1 MGYIKSYSNYVIQKK
16 HQLVNNGAIFE
27 RDYSTVGGIG
37 DNFIAKHRTYH
48 QGTFVYYIN
57 NESITSK
64 LYKSEKWLSNSNGE
78 YWDKEYIGDTITDQ
92 HSLSILLKRD
102 YYKLKD
108 FAYYGSCAELIRSS
122 INDIIKHFPGELY
135 APFAKNNQGMVMV
148 KRNGEKLGTDGYIY
162 AVDNPFNVDIHTP
175 QEHIDVDN
183 LDNIQFVNADKDK
196 YEVYDDDGKKYSI
209 IKIKI
214 TTASTYIAECQIDLS
229 HNLYAL
235 SADTNIT
242 NEELMVPQSNGFFM
256 GEGKL
261 VLSPNFY
268 STELITSQS
277 IIIRCYYDE
286 NCNICY
292 LTNENGLGFHIR
304 PKKQYF
310 DEFYNSLDVFQKV
323 LLNIN
328 SKPIYS
334 NIFEVMEETEY
345 GYRTF
350 LQKFTFPLGYGGYNL
365 DIRSG
370 EYLNY
375 INSLSQY
382 ALFFDEIYCNNL
394 YRQMTHES
402 IKNFDWTDVLQRN
415 NETREDYIE
424 NGEKIQKML
433 LICGRELDEIK
444 FYIDGI
450 SSCNI
455 LTYNDAN
462 NLPNYFLTDTV
473 SLEGWDVKN
482 VFPYQ
487 IIANNFLENLNLLYD
502 PYNQHNF
509 GCNPLISFENGYFSG
524 YFSNDCKQTSE
535 KNISESNFYVDNKGH
550 LRNRIKQ
557 YINDKLYSMQELND
571 KFLKHLK
578 LNSRAIL
585 SKKGTI
591 ESIESLLSLFGL
603 KSKRWIDSLGENNQD
618 RLKNSMKITGYDYE
632 IKEYV
637 AITNPIIDSNSDK
650 TTIEFYNSTKNL
662 SYNTYEYQ
670 NNIYVPYQG
679 LPVRYYEKNG
689 DKYLYPYFSR
699 NQVIDGNPY
708 YQMNGGW
715 AYKNYELTPSEITEN
730 KGEYIDT
737 NTHINNVETLY
748 DLLHIEQNDLH
759 DGIIYYVKS
768 FKGDYVCAN
777 GELYPIKTNNNVSYI
792 EAKVNDGVMT
802 VGTQQWYGTIQTYD
816 ETLTEQ
822 ISLDLTKF
830 KNGVYVKLFLDL
842 NSGSAQPILWVS
854 QDNETVLIN
863 YVVIKDGIM
872 WSRNETEE
880 DTKIYSPYFILYNK
894 EWSTTIG
901 LLGWNRLAIDS
912 LEYKNIHHIQ
922 RNYQGNN
929 PHTTVLKY
937 DKGAEYLQYFQQ
949 LFKYA
954 ISHEAFNPKCY
965 DNISDYYTALSNIET
980 IGFDNLFSGDC
991 NDTIVLYDDQKVHHF
1006 CDYHNESGGVTAFVE
1021 LEKTRKNSSGYSF
1034 YEKDKYNTLIQDN
1047 RLSGTY
1053 DSGNTCLD
1061 QIINLKNIEIVFK
1074 KFHNNGKENILQRK
1088 YFDEVILH
1096 YLLQIIPSNVILTIN
1111 FN

>member
-57 NESITSK
+57 NESINSK
-64 LYKSEKWLSNSNGE
+64 LYNNENWLSNSNGE
-78 YWDKEYIGDTITDQ
+78 YWDKEYIGDTITNQ
-92 HSLSILLKRD
+92 NSLNILLKRD

-122 INDIIKHFPGELY
+122 INDIIKKFPGELY
-135 APFAKNNQGMVMV
+135 APFAKDKQGMVVV
-148 KRNGEKLGTDGYIY
+148 KRNGDALGTDEYIY

-175 QEHIDVDN
+175 QQNIDVEN
-183 LDNIQFVNADKDK
+183 LDNIHFINGNKDK
-196 YEVYDDDGKKYSI
+196 YEVYDNEGNKYNI
-209 IKIKI
+209 ENIKI
-214 TTASTYIAECQIDLS
+214 TTSSTYFAECQINRL
-229 HNLYAL
+229 NL
-235 SADTNIT
+235 
-242 NEELMVPQSNGFFM
+242 
-256 GEGKL
+256 
-261 VLSPNFY
+261 
-268 STELITSQS
+268 STETEIFK
-277 IIIRCYYDE
+277 IRCYYDE
-286 NCNICY
+286 NCDVCY
-292 LTNENGLGFHIR
+292 LTNQKGLGFHIR

-310 DEFYNSLDVFQKV
+310 DEFYNSLDMFQKV

-350 LQKFTFPLGYGGYNL
+350 LKKFTFPLGYGDYNL

-402 IKNFDWTDVLQRN
+402 IKNFDWTDVLQRD

-455 LTYNDAN
+455 LTYNDTN

-473 SLEGWDVKN
+473 SLEGWEVKN

-487 IIANNFLENLNLLYD
+487 ILEKDGNNFFQEDLNLLYD

-509 GCNPLISFENGYFSG
+509 GCDNLIQFVNGYFSG
-524 YFSNDCKQTSE
+524 YFNDNCDQTSE
-535 KNISESNFYVDNKGH
+535 NIDTSSSYYIDNKGH

-603 KSKRWIDSLGENNQD
+603 KSKRWFDSLGENNQD
-618 RLKNSMKITGYDYE
+618 RLKTSMKITDYDYE

-637 AITNPIIDSNSDK
+637 AITNPIIDSGSDK

-679 LPVRYYEKNG
+679 LPVRYYEKEG

-708 YQMNGGW
+708 FQMNGGW
-715 AYKNYELTPSEITEN
+715 VYKNYNFTPSEIIEN
-730 KGEYIDT
+730 DGSYIDT
-737 NTHINNVETLY
+737 NTYINNVETLY
-748 DLLHIEQNDLH
+748 DLLHIQSNDLY
-759 DGIIYYVKS
+759 DGVIYHVKS
-768 FKGDYVCAN
+768 LKGDYVCAN
-777 GELYPIKTNNNVSYI
+777 GELYAIKTESNSSYI
-792 EAKVNDGVMT
+792 EAKVNEGVLT
-802 VGTQQWYGTIQTYD
+802 VGTQQWYGTINTYNEEL
-816 ETLTEQ
+816 ET
-822 ISLDLTKF
+822 IPLDLTKF
-830 KNGVYVKLFLDL
+830 KNGVYVKLFLNL
-842 NSGSAQPILWVS
+842 ISNSTQPILWVS

-863 YVVIKDGIM
+863 YVVIKDGIV
-872 WSRNETEE
+872 WNRNTTDNET
-880 DTKIYSPYFILYNK
+880 YSSYFILYNK
-894 EWSTTIG
+894 EWSNTIG
-901 LLGWNRLAIDS
+901 LLGWNRLSIDS
-912 LEYKNIHHIQ
+912 LEYKNIQHIQ

-937 DKGAEYLQYFQQ
+937 DKGSEYLQYFQQ

-954 ISHEAFNPKCY
+954 IAHEAFNPNCY
-965 DNISDYYTALSNIET
+965 QNSKGYYDALNDIET
-980 IGFDNLFSGDC
+980 KGFSNLFSGDC
-991 NDTIVLYDDQKVHHF
+991 NDTIVLYHDQKIHHF
-1006 CDYHNESGGVTAFVE
+1006 CDYCETNGNATAFIE
-1021 LEKTRKNSSGYSF
+1021 LETVENLNGYSF
-1034 YEKDKYNTLIQDN
+1034 YHKNEYNFLQSDEN
-1047 RLSGTY
+1047 LSGTCE
-1053 DSGNTCLD
+1053 SGNTCLD

-1074 KFHNNGKENILQRK
+1074 KYHDNDTENILQRK